1 MQCAVLLAQ
10 VPVLEVELSL
20 TSTAFR
26 NEKDR
31 KARPQLNR
39 SELGDCFSYSA
50 DSSIVDATS
59 LIGMH
64 VHARD

>member
-31 KARPQLNR
+31 KARPQLNLQTR
-39 SELGDCFSYSA
+39 FDGCLMTVSFLVNELAPVG
-50 DSSIVDATS
+50 VTN
-59 LIGMH
+59 GT
-64 VHARD
+64 

>member
-31 KARPQLNR
+31 KARPQLNLQTR
-39 SELGDCFSYSA
+39 FVSCLMKVSFLVNELAPVWVTGAS
-50 DSSIVDATS
+50 
-59 LIGMH
+59 
-64 VHARD
+64 R